1 MRDQHAVVTLAVP
14 RNAPYALRVMRM
26 RAGSRQLLWLASG
39 VVVVC
44 TALGVA
50 LFLNAYASLSRGAFH
65 DRTVTYARAFAVTV
79 DTWLARS
86 QIDVVRTLAGVL
98 AAGSVQWVEILAPG
112 GETIA
117 AAGSRAVSDTSP
129 GVSVVETPLPTAGGV
144 VRMGVSD
151 SAAVLVVRHAA
162 YFSIGGAILFDAAI
176 VAVLAWGLRGRRRM
190 TGPEPA
196 APGSADDPRI
206 VIGDLEILTS
216 RCEATYAGKP
226 LQLTPK
232 QFALLCVLAS
242 HPGKVFTEAE
252 ILAAAWPDSAYADA
266 RDIKQYVYLLR
277 RRLAAVRPE
286 GRDVI
291 VTVPGFGYRLGD
303 GR

>member
-1 MRDQHAVVTLAVP
+1 MRNQRAVATLAVP

-39 VVVVC
+39 AVVVC

-50 LFLNAYASLSRGAFH
+50 LFLSAYASLSRGAFH

-86 QIDVVRTLAGVL
+86 QIDVVQTLAGVL
-98 AAGSVQWVEILAPG
+98 AAGSVQWVEITAPG
-112 GETIA
+112 GETIST
-117 AAGSRAVSDTSP
+117 AGSRTIGDTSP

-151 SAAVLVVRHAA
+151 TAAVLVVRHAA
-162 YFSIGGAILFDAAI
+162 YFAIGGAVLFDAAI
-176 VAVLAWGLRGRRRM
+176 VAVLAWALRGRRR
-190 TGPEPA
+190 PEEAAPA
-196 APGSADDPRI
+196 AADADSSRI
-206 VIGDLEILTS
+206 VIGDLEIRPS

-226 LQLTPK
+226 LGLTPK

-242 HPGKVFTEAE
+242 HPVKVFTEAE

-303 GR
+303 RR